1 MGILACQ
8 SLRSVFCLSVWP
20 WEVGTARAP
29 PMAHSSPHSGSPPV
43 RPLCWVFH
51 TLSPPQ
57 SPGWAP
63 RAGHGLRAS
72 TSSRTMHPW
81 PAACYPQRS
90 PWPISTSAVAS
101 CKHDHLPPS
110 LPTPARPPGPTKR
123 GLLRAVWSPLPSPRG
138 LRVALGTGRIHT
150 HSFNLVATQS
160 VPVPGLC
167 KLHQAQREGVRSR
180 VGRGHVQCGSRAGV
194 TCSVGHVQGSRAA
207 CVTCRGHVQRGSR
220 AGVTCSVRRVQGSR
234 AACVAC
240 RGHVQRA
247 SRAAVTCSVRRVQ
260 GSRAACLRPMQAECR
275 VRAPVLT
282 GVCKLQRAECER
294 YGWPVA
300 SGLCLCIRGTRS
312 RPSTR
317 STTRTSCG
325 HTDGFT
331 APWCLGRWTTP
342 PLVIAGPALGRRY
355 LWPGLRNC
363 QV

>member
-1 MGILACQ
+1 MGFWIGILACQ

-29 PMAHSSPHSGSPPV
+29 PLAHSSPRSGSPPV

-194 TCSVGHVQGSRAA
+194 TC
-207 CVTCRGHVQRGSR
+207 RGHVQRGSR
-220 AGVTCSVRRVQGSR
+220 AGVTCNVRHVQGSR

-240 RGHVQRA
+240 RGHVQRVCVPCRLSVVCVHLCSLECA
-247 SRAAVTCSVRRVQ
+247 SSRGQSVSVTGGLWPLACVSASV
-260 GSRAACLRPMQAECR
+260 
-275 VRAPVLT
+275 AP
-282 GVCKLQRAECER
+282 A
-294 YGWPVA
+294 
-300 SGLCLCIRGTRS
+300 
-312 RPSTR
+312 
-317 STTRTSCG
+317 
-325 HTDGFT
+325 
-331 APWCLGRWTTP
+331 
-342 PLVIAGPALGRRY
+342 AGPAHGAQHARPVATRMASRHLGAWDAGPHPR
-355 LWPGLRNC
+355 W
-363 QV
+363 